1 VRLLGGWTF
10 EIKYEY
16 NAPLSGCQVTPL
28 TSRGSAERRAAAARD
43 KAHAH
48 AEQRAYCSWGNS
60 QHMAVKH
67 THPKDCPDHKE
78 AAADRK
84 LHDAVAKKREE
95 RQQVL
100 AHSEWF
106 DWYATSPHR

>member
-1 VRLLGGWTF
+1 MAIAASVHTVLGDW
-10 EIKYEY
+10 K
-16 NAPLSGCQVTPL
+16 
-28 TSRGSAERRAAAARD
+28 
-43 KAHAH
+43 
-48 AEQRAYCSWGNS
+48 
-60 QHMAVKH
+60 HMAIKH

-106 DWYATSPHR
+106 DWYATSTHR

>member
-1 VRLLGGWTF
+1 MT
-10 EIKYEY
+10 I
-16 NAPLSGCQVTPL
+16 
-28 TSRGSAERRAAAARD
+28 
-43 KAHAH
+43 
-48 AEQRAYCSWGNS
+48 
-60 QHMAVKH
+60 KH

-84 LHDAVAKKREE
+84 LHEAVAKKREE

-106 DWYATSPHR
+106 NWYGASPHRS